1 MAARRRGLPPPPHAP
16 PPAGWQSPRAT
27 HHTDMAS
34 SVSAEFFENGSNVQF
49 EWVLSKYQETLQA
62 KAELKAGKAEALL
75 KLDKW

>member
-1 MAARRRGLPPPPHAP
+1 
-16 PPAGWQSPRAT
+16 
-27 HHTDMAS
+27 MAS

-49 EWVLSKYQETLQA
+49 EWVLGKYQETLQA